1 MRQAN
6 TLAVAGRAAALVLG
20 LMLAG
25 ILFLLLLMGDCWA
38 AHDTPEAT
46 RLCEIEKSSDL
57 IMFMVLAGTGWIAGL
72 VQALRGRPF
81 ARRLALLS
89 GPVAF
94 VAVGVL
100 I

>member
-1 MRQAN
+1 VRQAN
-6 TLAVAGRAAALVLG
+6 TLAVAGRAAALALG

-25 ILFLLLLMGDCWA
+25 VLFLLLLMGDCWA

-100 I
+100 V